1 VLLAAG
7 WKLRCVLLAAGC
19 LRACSAARLLAAGWP
34 RRARLLSP
42 AVLRLLSPAD
52 LLSIFC

>member
-1 VLLAAG
+1 LLLAAG
-7 WKLRCVLLAAGC
+7 W
-19 LRACSAARLLAAGWP
+19 LRACSATRLLAAGWP

-42 AVLRLLSPAD
+42 ADLRLLSPAD